1 MKAGAI
7 YFGWFLLVMLGLTG
21 SAAAADRTGARG
33 LSDSTSPYLRRHAA
47 DLVQWRGWG
56 PAAFAEAAAKDRV
69 IFLSIGYS
77 ACHWCHVM
85 QRDNFANPKTAALL
99 NKTFVNILI
108 DREQFP
114 EVDRIYQHAAERMGL
129 PYGWPLNFFLT
140 PKGIPLYAGTYF
152 PPKPRMGLPAFTV
165 IARIVATSYRH
176 EREIVET
183 QGAGLVASL
192 HAAIADQTGRLS
204 EEGLRDAAEKLLASV
219 DRRSGGFG
227 DAMKFTHFPSVT
239 ALWRAYLRTGKTRS
253 REAVALTLRGMTR
266 GGLYDH
272 IGGGFARFAIDPE
285 WEIPHFEK
293 MLDTNA
299 QAVELMTAVWRETRD
314 PALERRIEETAG
326 FIIRE
331 LGHKGSAFKA
341 GLDSDGETGEG
352 AYYVWRA
359 AEIDKL
365 LAAEA
370 PLFKQAFGI
379 EPAGNWVDGLN
390 ILRRTKADDEA
401 IAKEL
406 GIPVTALWPRLRDML
421 GRLRAA
427 RAKRPRPFTD
437 NKILADWNGRA
448 IAALE
453 KVGTNMSGEDGRTFD
468 RPAWLDRARKAY
480 GFVVRHLSIKGRLAH
495 SWYKGIA
502 EPGARLGDYA
512 EMMRAALILHQAT
525 GEDAYLADA
534 KRWLKEAASLRDPG
548 KDGYFLVGADEGG
561 PLPRLK
567 LGFDALMPSANA
579 VMAANLGTLHLL
591 TGDARYRKQA
601 EAILT
606 LFFWAAR
613 QEPLTYG
620 ALLNAGDLLLNGTRV
635 VIIGHREETGTKA
648 LLKTAWRTS
657 LAGRVITNVASDAAR
672 RPARWMKDL
681 RRIQGKPTAF
691 LCDETTC
698 SAPMT
703 DAAALHRELLKF
715 RRAK

>member
-448 IAALE
+448 IAALVE
-453 KVGTNMSGEDGRTFD
+453 AG
-468 RPAWLDRARKAY
+468 PA
-480 GFVVRHLSIKGRLAH
+480 RLAR
-495 SWYKGIA
+495 
-502 EPGARLGDYA
+502 PGAQSLWVCRQASFDQGPSRPFLVQRHRRTR
-512 EMMRAALILHQAT
+512 RAA
-525 GEDAYLADA
+525 
-534 KRWLKEAASLRDPG
+534 W
-548 KDGYFLVGADEGG
+548 
-561 PLPRLK
+561 RLC
-567 LGFDALMPSANA
+567 GD
-579 VMAANLGTLHLL
+579 
-591 TGDARYRKQA
+591 DARRAHPASGDRRRRLSRRRQTLA
-601 EAILT
+601 EGSRLASRPRQRR
-606 LFFWAAR
+606 LF
-613 QEPLTYG
+613 P
-620 ALLNAGDLLLNGTRV
+620 
-635 VIIGHREETGTKA
+635 
-648 LLKTAWRTS
+648 
-657 LAGRVITNVASDAAR
+657 GRGR
-672 RPARWMKDL
+672 
-681 RRIQGKPTAF
+681 
-691 LCDETTC
+691 
-698 SAPMT
+698 
-703 DAAALHRELLKF
+703 
-715 RRAK
+715 